1 MNFNNNNLLNQNYM
15 NNMQNMNMFN
25 RNNPNQ
31 AQMANMYHS
40 MSNLKKMQQSK
51 ILSRINDL
59 EKNRDRL
66 SLDKDEL
73 RNAIIRPIKIDKGEK
88 QEMVIKW
95 KDIERTYSKPELDQ
109 LWSKRTN
116 QDYKNI
122 IKDEKYKKKD
132 YRKKED
138 LIVHKVTDLDKIG
151 VDKDLE
157 TYENQIEKQDGE
169 LKVQYSQSKE
179 LEHKKKFEY
188 NNKYKYAVKFNP
200 KAHEE
205 LKDDNVEYFKKEQEK
220 IEKDK
225 KKIDDIIQSLMN
237 SNILTDEE
245 KKDLAELQ
253 EESNEC
259 EKEVKK
265 AIKIKENKNKE
276 VKEESDN
283 TEEEE
288 EIKKPIK
295 ITIKTKKIEEV
306 IENKNE
312 DKIEVKVDEDVRS
325 KYMSRKKIVR

>member
-116 QDYKNI
+116 KT
-122 IKDEKYKKKD
+122 IKILLKMKSI
-132 YRKKED
+132 RKK
-138 LIVHKVTDLDKIG
+138 I
-151 VDKDLE
+151 
-157 TYENQIEKQDGE
+157 IE
-169 LKVQYSQSKE
+169 
-179 LEHKKKFEY
+179 
-188 NNKYKYAVKFNP
+188 
-200 KAHEE
+200 
-205 LKDDNVEYFKKEQEK
+205 
-220 IEKDK
+220 K
-225 KKIDDIIQSLMN
+225 KKI
-237 SNILTDEE
+237 
-245 KKDLAELQ
+245 
-253 EESNEC
+253 
-259 EKEVKK
+259 
-265 AIKIKENKNKE
+265 
-276 VKEESDN
+276 
-283 TEEEE
+283 
-288 EIKKPIK
+288 
-295 ITIKTKKIEEV
+295 
-306 IENKNE
+306 
-312 DKIEVKVDEDVRS
+312 
-325 KYMSRKKIVR
+325 